1 MRTTPAITL
10 LLGTLLLAGAQEA
23 RAQDSTAT
31 EARPTGLP
39 KKVSW
44 TFNIDAGFGA
54 FGFANSLYNPN
65 KDPDASGD
73 LSDNWEESFVKPK
86 LSGEFNLKKSTI
98 YAAAS
103 VVGERTF
110 SAPPPLV
117 GTEAA
122 SFGPEDLYI
131 GWRSG
136 TMVGK
141 TENLLDFTV
150 GRARYR
156 VGQGML
162 LWDGAAEGGSR
173 GGFWSNARQA
183 WAFAT
188 IARVHPKIHT
198 IEAFYLDRSELPE
211 GETGVRLWGANYQLA
226 LGDAT
231 TLGATYLKFYSDS
244 NPNRDGMNVF
254 NVRANTAPFRKLPG
268 LSLVAEYANES
279 NGDLVSSN
287 AWNVLVAYQ
296 LSKVKWT
303 PTLSYRYAFFQG
315 DDPATTKNEAFD
327 PLFPGFYDWGT
338 WWQGEIAG
346 EYFLSNSNLISNQV
360 RVSLYPSK
368 SVSTGAIAY
377 SFSLDQ
383 EGALTSKSIAFEL
396 DGYCDWK
403 VNSNFTL
410 SFVAAYANPG
420 AAVEQEFNRTKNFA
434 YGMVYVAY
442 AY

>member
-1 MRTTPAITL
+1 MERHLTGRLQTIAPALRGPSRAISVITL
-10 LLGTLLLAGAQEA
+10 LSATSLLAPARAA
-23 RAQDSTAT
+23 RAQDSTAAAT
-31 EARPTGLP
+31 AEEARPTGLP

-65 KDPDASGD
+65 KDPDPSGN

-86 LSGEFNLKKSTI
+86 LSGEFNLKHSTI

-136 TMVGK
+136 TTLGK
-141 TENLLDFTV
+141 KENILDLTV
-150 GRARYR
+150 GRAVYR
-156 VGQGML
+156 IGHGMM

-173 GGFWSNARQA
+173 GGFWSNARKA
-183 WAFAT
+183 WAFAG
-188 IARVHPKIHT
+188 IARFTPSIHT
-198 IEAFYLDRSELPE
+198 IEAFYLDRSEVPE
-211 GETGVRLWGANYQLA
+211 NETGVRLWGANYQIA

-254 NVRANTAPFRKLPG
+254 NVRAYTAPLRKLPG
-268 LSLVAEYANES
+268 LSFVAEYANES

-287 AWNVLVAYQ
+287 AWNVLVAYH

-315 DDPATTKNEAFD
+315 DDPTTTKIEAFD

-360 RVSLYPSK
+360 RREPRPQQVDRHRCHRLRLQPR
-368 SVSTGAIAY
+368 
-377 SFSLDQ
+377 
-383 EGALTSKSIAFEL
+383 
-396 DGYCDWK
+396 
-403 VNSNFTL
+403 
-410 SFVAAYANPG
+410 PG
-420 AAVEQEFNRTKNFA
+420 GHPDLEEHRL
-434 YGMVYVAY
+434 
-442 AY
+442 

>member
-1 MRTTPAITL
+1 MRITPFVLVGILSTL
-10 LLGTLLLAGAQEA
+10 PAVAREA
-23 RAQDSTAT
+23 AAQDSAAT

-39 KKVSW
+39 KKVQW
-44 TFNIDAGFGA
+44 TFNFDAGFGA

-65 KDPDASGD
+65 KLPDPSGN

-86 LSGEFNLKKSTI
+86 LSGEFHLKKSTI
-98 YAAAS
+98 YGAAS
-103 VVGERTF
+103 AVGERTF

-136 TMVGK
+136 TTLGK
-141 TENLLDFTV
+141 KENVLDLTV
-150 GRARYR
+150 GRTRYR
-156 VGQGML
+156 IGQGML
-162 LWDGAAEGGSR
+162 LWDGAPEGGSR

-183 WAFAT
+183 WAFAG
-188 IARVHPKIHT
+188 IARFTPKIHT
-198 IEAFYLDRSELPE
+198 IEAFYLDRNEIP
-211 GETGVRLWGANYQLA
+211 GTDTKVRLWGANYQLA
-226 LGDAT
+226 LGEHT
-231 TLGATYLKFYSDS
+231 TLGASYLKFYSDS

-254 NVRANTAPFRKLPG
+254 NVRAYTAPIRKLPD
-268 LSLVAEYANES
+268 LSFVAEYANES

-287 AWNVLVAYQ
+287 AWNVQAAYQ

-303 PTLSYRYAFFQG
+303 PTISYRYAFFQG
-315 DDPATTKNEAFD
+315 DDPTTTKNEAFD

-360 RVSLYPSK
+360 RVSLVPSK

-383 EGALTSKSIAFEL
+383 AGTLTSKSIAFEL

-403 VNSNFTL
+403 VNSNFLL

>member
-1 MRTTPAITL
+1 
-10 LLGTLLLAGAQEA
+10 
-23 RAQDSTAT
+23 
-31 EARPTGLP
+31 
-39 KKVSW
+39 
-44 TFNIDAGFGA
+44 
-54 FGFANSLYNPN
+54 
-65 KDPDASGD
+65 
-73 LSDNWEESFVKPK
+73 
-86 LSGEFNLKKSTI
+86 
-98 YAAAS
+98 
-103 VVGERTF
+103 
-110 SAPPPLV
+110 
-117 GTEAA
+117 
-122 SFGPEDLYI
+122 
-131 GWRSG
+131 
-136 TMVGK
+136 
-141 TENLLDFTV
+141 
-150 GRARYR
+150 
-156 VGQGML
+156 
-162 LWDGAAEGGSR
+162 
-173 GGFWSNARQA
+173 
-183 WAFAT
+183 
-188 IARVHPKIHT
+188 
-198 IEAFYLDRSELPE
+198 
-211 GETGVRLWGANYQLA
+211 
-226 LGDAT
+226 
-231 TLGATYLKFYSDS
+231 
-244 NPNRDGMNVF
+244 
-254 NVRANTAPFRKLPG
+254 
-268 LSLVAEYANES
+268 VAEYANES

>member
-1 MRTTPAITL
+1 MRTTPIVTL
-10 LLGTLLLAGAQEA
+10 LLLSILPTVAREA
-23 RAQDSTAT
+23 LAQDSTAK

-65 KDPDASGD
+65 KEPDPSGN

-86 LSGEFNLKKSTI
+86 LSGEFSLGKSTL
-98 YAAAS
+98 YGAVSA
-103 VVGERTF
+103 VGERTF

-117 GTEAA
+117 GTEAT

-136 TMVGK
+136 TSVGSS
-141 TENLLDFTV
+141 ENLLDFSV
-150 GRARYR
+150 GREVYKI
-156 VGQGML
+156 GQGML

-173 GGFWSNARQA
+173 GGFWSNARKA
-183 WAFAT
+183 WAFAG

-198 IEAFYLDRSELPE
+198 IEAFYLDRSEVPE
-211 GETGVRLWGANYQLA
+211 NETGVRLWGANYQLA
-226 LGDAT
+226 LGKAT
-231 TLGATYLKFYSDS
+231 TLGATYLKLYSDS
-244 NPNRDGMNVF
+244 SASRDGMNVF
-254 NVRANTAPFRKLPG
+254 NVRAYTAPIRKLPD
-268 LSLVAEYANES
+268 LSFVAEYANES

-287 AWNVLVAYQ
+287 AWTVQAAYA

-303 PTLSYRYAFFQG
+303 PTISYRYAFFQG
-315 DDPATTKNEAFD
+315 DDPATARSEAFD

-360 RVSLYPSK
+360 RLHLAPSG
-368 SVSTGAIAY
+368 SIGTGAIAY
-377 SFSLDQ
+377 VFSLDQ
-383 EGALTSKSIAFEL
+383 AGALTSKSLAFEL

-403 VNSNFTL
+403 VNSNWLL

-420 AAVEQEFNRTKNFA
+420 AAVEQAFNRTKNFA

>member
-1 MRTTPAITL
+1 MRRRIAGF
-10 LLGTLLLAGAQEA
+10 LGFMLLAWAGQAL
-23 RAQDSTAT
+23 AQDSAAT

-39 KKVSW
+39 KKVQW
-44 TFNIDAGFGA
+44 TFNLDAGFGA

-65 KDPDASGD
+65 KEPDPSGN

-86 LSGEFNLKKSTI
+86 LSGEISLGKSTL
-98 YAAAS
+98 YGAAS

-136 TMVGK
+136 TSVGK
-141 TENLLDFTV
+141 SEDLLDFTV
-150 GRARYR
+150 GRTVYKI
-156 VGQGML
+156 GQGML

-173 GGFWSNARQA
+173 GGFWSNARKA

-198 IEAFYLDRSELPE
+198 IEAFYLDRSEVPE
-211 GETGVRLWGANYQLA
+211 NETGVRLWGANYQLA
-226 LGDAT
+226 LGKAT
-231 TLGATYLKFYSDS
+231 TLGATYLKLYSDS
-244 NPNRDGMNVF
+244 NAARDGMNVF
-254 NVRANTAPFRKLPG
+254 NVRAYTAPIRKLPD
-268 LSLVAEYANES
+268 LSFAAEYANES

-287 AWNVLVAYQ
+287 AWTVQAAYA

-303 PTLSYRYAFFQG
+303 PTISYRFAFFQG

-346 EYFLSNSNLISNQV
+346 EYFVSNSNLISNQV
-360 RVSLYPSK
+360 RVHLVPS
-368 SVSTGAIAY
+368 SSIGAGAIAY
-377 SFSLDQ
+377 VFSLDQ
-383 EGALTSKSIAFEL
+383 AGALTSKSLAFEL

-403 VNSNFTL
+403 VNSNFIL

-420 AAVEQEFNRTKNFA
+420 AAVEQAFNRTKNFA